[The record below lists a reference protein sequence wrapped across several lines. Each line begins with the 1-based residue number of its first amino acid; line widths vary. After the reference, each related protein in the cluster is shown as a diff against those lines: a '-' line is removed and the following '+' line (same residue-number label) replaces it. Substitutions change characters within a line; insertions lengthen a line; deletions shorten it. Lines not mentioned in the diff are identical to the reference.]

1 MPLMARILNL
11 SPWLVLLLINAMFI
25 GVTLL
30 LLFFSR
36 SLIPSKV
43 KIDHYEVVSTIFA
56 RAAAMFGILLAFVV
70 VMLWQEYQ
78 LADGRALK
86 EGNIA
91 IDGYRDLMFYPDKS
105 EINIF
110 ILYHI

>member
-11 SPWLVLLLINAMFI
+11 SQWLVLLLINAMFI

-30 LLFFSR
+30 LLFLSR
-36 SLIPSKV
+36 SFIPSKV
-43 KIDHYEVVSTIFA
+43 KRDHYEVVSTIFD
-56 RAAAMFGILLAFVV
+56 RAAAMFGILLGFVV

-91 IDGYRDLMFYPDKS
+91 IDL
-105 EINIF
+105 
-110 ILYHI
+110 